1 MAPPVPP
8 QSMVPAVGLRQDCWC
23 GRTWQPGESTCPQCG
38 RARVSWSTP
47 GYSPPPTG
55 WHGEVWGGPRSV
67 PLPQPPAPP
76 APVRRRRWLVPALVA
91 LLVLVLVVPLVAGY
105 RSASVSPDQIARQL
119 PESLTAPTATT
130 TAQPLTAVAAA
141 ALNRV
146 VTIETQ
152 TPDHQELGTGWL
164 FDGKGDFVTNAHVV
178 EGALSVRI
186 RDRGNA
192 THVGAIMGVDHDQ
205 DIAVVRSLDGF
216 AAKPLPI
223 SPGGDPPVPSDVVVL
238 ASGRATGHDDQTT
251 TVETIARLHQDVP
264 VRGNTEID
272 PSNTTTVLYHDM
284 IAMRGQQVFPGN
296 SGGPVMDAYGQVI
309 GIVTLASRSTP
320 QAYAIPVGRVSVEL
334 FDFAGRPTP

>member
-1 MAPPVPP
+1 MVPP
-8 QSMVPAVGLRQDCWC
+8 FPAQSMVPAVGVRQDCWC
-23 GRTWQPGESTCPQCG
+23 GRAWQPGEAACPQCG
-38 RARVSWSTP
+38 RARVPWSTP
-47 GYSPPPTG
+47 GYSPPPEG
-55 WHGEVWGGPRSV
+55 WHGEQWGGPRSM
-67 PLPQPPAPP
+67 PLPPPVVPPAPQ
-76 APVRRRRWLVPALVA
+76 RSRRWLVPALVA
-91 LLVLVLVVPLVAGY
+91 LLVAVLVAPLVAGY
-105 RSASVSPDQIARQL
+105 RSATVTPDQVAREL
-119 PESLTAPTATT
+119 PRSLTAPTATA
-130 TAQPLTAVAAA
+130 TAQPLAEVAAA
-141 ALNRV
+141 SLSRV

-164 FDGKGDFVTNAHVV
+164 LDGKGDFVTNAHVV

-186 RDRGNA
+186 RDRRNA

-216 AAKPLPI
+216 DARPLAM
-223 SPGGDPPVPSDVVVL
+223 SAGTDPPVPSDVIVL
-238 ASGRATGHDDQTT
+238 ASGRATGHDDQTA

-284 IAMRGQQVFPGN
+284 IAMRGTQVYPGN
-296 SGGPVMDAYGQVI
+296 SGGPVMNAFAEVI

-320 QAYAIPVGRVSVEL
+320 QAYAIPVGRVSAEL